1 MHSYNWKKLP
11 ITEKIIKQ
19 VDRLAGDEGWKI
31 MGDGYP
37 LFEWYTG
44 IEINETMANYKEE
57 NIMVGEEIPIKHEDN
72 LENMEIWEGYEAN
85 DDVNKG
91 KIIEDNEVGMRYTYI
106 TEENESNEYE
116 GKD

>member
-1 MHSYNWKKLP
+1 
-11 ITEKIIKQ
+11 
-19 VDRLAGDEGWKI
+19 

-106 TEENESNEYE
+106 TEEEESNEYE
-116 GKD
+116 GKIKWLKKVIKWVTIVLTGWLMTLSV